1 MKIEGSYT
9 IPASREKVYALL
21 LDPAVLKR
29 AIPGCEEIQPQ
40 GDSAFRIKMRAGL
53 ASIRGNVEGEIRVE
67 DARPPE
73 HYRLAMSGKGMG
85 SFVTG
90 WANLDFTEAAGT
102 APASGTE
109 IRYSGEAQ
117 VGGMIAAVG
126 NRMIE
131 LAVRKALSDFF
142 EFIKEEARD

>member
-1 MKIEGSYT
+1 MKIEGSY
-9 IPASREKVYALL
+9 IISARREKVYALL

-85 SFVTG
+85 SFVEG
-90 WANLDFTEAAGT
+90 WANIDFTEAAGN
-102 APASGTE
+102 TE
-109 IRYSGEAQ
+109 VRYAGEAN

-142 EFIKEEARD
+142 EFIKKEVSA

>member
-40 GDSAFRIKMRAGL
+40 GDAAFRIKMRAGL
-53 ASIRGNVEGEIRVE
+53 ASIRGNVEGEIRME

-73 HYRLAMSGKGMG
+73 HYRLVMSGKGMG
-85 SFVTG
+85 SFVNG
-90 WANLDFTEAAGT
+90 WANIDFTEAAGN
-102 APASGTE
+102 TE
-109 IRYSGEAQ
+109 IRYEGEAA

-131 LAVRKALSDFF
+131 LAVRKSLSDFF
-142 EFIKEEARD
+142 NTLATETQRHRE

>member
-9 IPASREKVYALL
+9 IPARREKVYALL

-40 GDSAFRIKMRAGL
+40 GDAAFRIKMRAGL
-53 ASIRGNVEGEIRVE
+53 ASIRGNVEGEIRME

-85 SFVTG
+85 SFVNG
-90 WANLDFTEAAGT
+90 WADLDFAETAGN
-102 APASGTE
+102 TE
-109 IRYSGEAQ
+109 IRYAGEAS

-131 LAVRKALSDFF
+131 LAVRKSLSDFF
-142 EFIKEEARD
+142 DFIKKEAVS